1 MLKCLNVKIKNGF
14 TLTELLVTTI
24 IFVIVVGAIYS
35 TQLLSQKAYQQGE
48 TTTELTQNG
57 RVILER
63 IVREIRQ
70 ANEMVT
76 PLPQV
81 PDNPDNPPPSEIEF
95 EDGHTPSPCQQL
107 GSDHYYIRYYIYTPA
122 NPQDP
127 KELRRQY
134 RVYCFDDCGV
144 CNTFFRWND
153 TRIVDSIEEKTHP
166 CNLKKDCT
174 LGEEENIVGEYLTD
188 LKFWG
193 SGLINIS
200 LTLTKDNKKINLST
214 QVFGRNL

>member
-1 MLKCLNVKIKNGF
+1 MKFSISKGF

-24 IFVIVVGAIYS
+24 IFVIVVGTIYS
-35 TQLLSQKAYQQGE
+35 AQVLSQKAYRQGE
-48 TTTELTQNG
+48 TTTELAQNG

-76 PLPQV
+76 SLPQV
-81 PDNPDNPPPSEIEF
+81 SDNPDNPPPSEIEF
-95 EDGHTPSPCQQL
+95 EDGHTPFVCQQL
-107 GSDHYYIRYYIYTPA
+107 GSDHYYIRYYIYTPTD
-122 NPQDP
+122 PQQP

-153 TRIVDSIEEKTHP
+153 IRIVDSIEKETHP

-174 LGEEENIVGEYLTD
+174 LGEEEDIVGEYLTD

-200 LTLTKDNKKINLST
+200 LTLIKNNKQIDLST